1 MSNETA
7 LPRLMTAMVLTGHG
21 GYDQLRYRTDF
32 PRPSPLAGEVLIR
45 VGAAGINNTDIN
57 TRIGWY
63 SDSAV
68 DDGSV
73 TDGSWTGEA
82 LGFPRIQGA
91 DVCGRVV
98 AVGQEV
104 DPARLGQRVLVQAC
118 LVSLRQGLLDVWL
131 GSERDGGFAQY
142 VCVPSFDAHR
152 INSALSDAELASF
165 PCSYATAENLL
176 TRSDVKAGERV
187 LITGATGGV
196 GSAAVQLAKRRGAEV
211 LAVVSPHK
219 MADSVVLG
227 ADRLISRDQSL
238 LEVVGE
244 NTIDVVIDV
253 VGGED
258 WSDLLEVLKPRG
270 RYAVSGAIAGP
281 IVQLDLRKLYL
292 KDLTLYG
299 CTAQEEGVFE
309 ALIGHIERG
318 EIKPLLAQTYPLSDL
333 VQAQKDFLA
342 KRHIGKLVVIPP
354 TAEPAR

>member
-1 MSNETA
+1 MSDETA
-7 LPRLMTAMVLTGHG
+7 LPTLMTAMVLTGHG
-21 GYDQLRYRTDF
+21 GYEQLSYRTDF

-63 SDSAV
+63 SDSAAE
-68 DDGSV
+68 DGSV

-98 AVGQEV
+98 AVGLGV

-142 VCVPSFDAHR
+142 VSVPSADAHR

-176 TRSDVKAGERV
+176 TRSGVKAGERV

-196 GSAAVQLAKRRGAEV
+196 GSAAVQLAKRRGAWRDVTGRDHARIGKTGFLPHAAMALENRDAV
-211 LAVVSPHK
+211 ALASQLIGGGHANNPRANDGDLHG
-219 MADSVVLG
+219 ATPSLG
-227 ADRLISRDQSL
+227 AR
-238 LEVVGE
+238 VVCGCV
-244 NTIDVVIDV
+244 NIIGFCWR
-253 VGGED
+253 GG
-258 WSDLLEVLKPRG
+258 SGLCG
-270 RYAVSGAIAGP
+270 R
-281 IVQLDLRKLYL
+281 
-292 KDLTLYG
+292 
-299 CTAQEEGVFE
+299 
-309 ALIGHIERG
+309 
-318 EIKPLLAQTYPLSDL
+318 
-333 VQAQKDFLA
+333 
-342 KRHIGKLVVIPP
+342 
-354 TAEPAR
+354 

>member
-1 MSNETA
+1 MSGKTE
-7 LPRLMTAMVLTGHG
+7 LPTLMAAMVLTGHG
-21 GYDQLRYRTDF
+21 GYDQLSYRTDF
-32 PRPSPLAGEVLIR
+32 PRPSPSVGEVLIR
-45 VGAAGINNTDIN
+45 VGAAAINNTDIN

-63 SDSAV
+63 ADSAA

-73 TDGSWTGEA
+73 IDGSWTGEA

-91 DVCGRVV
+91 DVCGHVV
-98 AVGQEV
+98 AVGQGV
-104 DPARLGQRVLVQAC
+104 DPGRLGERVLVQAC

-142 VCVPSFDAHR
+142 VSVPSADAHR
-152 INSALSDAELASF
+152 INSGLSDAELASF

-211 LAVVSPHK
+211 LAVVSPQK
-219 MADSVVLG
+219 IEDCAVLG
-227 ADRLISRDQSL
+227 AHRLISRDQSL
-238 LEVVGE
+238 REAVGD

-253 VGGED
+253 VGGEG

-270 RYAVSGAIAGP
+270 RYAGSGAIAGP
-281 IVQLDLRKLYL
+281 MVQLDLRKLYL
-292 KDLTLYG
+292 KDLTFFG

-309 ALIGHIERG
+309 ALIGYIERG
-318 EIKPLLAQTYPLSDL
+318 EIKPLLAQTYPLADL
-333 VQAQKDFLA
+333 VQAQKDFLT

-354 TAEPAR
+354 S

>member
-1 MSNETA
+1 MSRETA
-7 LPRLMTAMVLTGHG
+7 LPTVMSAMVLTGHG
-21 GYDQLRYRTDF
+21 GYEQLTYRTDF
-32 PRPSPLAGEVLIR
+32 PRPSPPAGEVLIR

-63 SDSAV
+63 SDSAAE
-68 DDGSV
+68 DGSV

-98 AVGQEV
+98 ALGQGV

-118 LVSLRQGLLDVWL
+118 LVSLRRGLLDVWL

-142 VCVPSFDAHR
+142 VSVPSADAHR
-152 INSALSDAELASF
+152 INSALSDAELASL

-176 TRSDVKAGERV
+176 TRSGVKAGERV

-211 LAVVSPHK
+211 LAVVSPQK
-219 MADSVVLG
+219 IADCAVLG
-227 ADRLISRDQSL
+227 ADRLISRDQPL
-238 LEVVGE
+238 LGAVGE

-253 VGGED
+253 VGGEA
-258 WSDLLEVLKPRG
+258 WPDLLEVLRPRG

-281 IVQLDLRKLYL
+281 MVSLDLRKVYL
-292 KDLTLYG
+292 KDLTLHG
-299 CTAQEEGVFE
+299 CTAQDEGVFE
-309 ALIGHIERG
+309 ALIGYIERG
-318 EIKPLLAQTYPLSDL
+318 EIKPLLAQTYPLLDL
-333 VQAQKDFLA
+333 VQAQKDFLT

-354 TAEPAR
+354 R